1 MLCMVSLDGS
11 SRLIDTCPLAVD
23 LLAVDN
29 IEEAE
34 WGMSY
39 GSLRR
44 PASQR

>member
-1 MLCMVSLDGS
+1 MLWLSLDGS
-11 SRLIDTCPLAVD
+11 AGLINACPLAVD
-23 LLAVDN
+23 LLAVHD

-39 GSLRR
+39 GSLRM